1 VSRSTKVAV
10 DAMLPAVFLS
20 VILFGFGHAAPAKL
34 TVLESDDLDRAL
46 IDSRCKIL
54 TPHDVSSLPTGA
66 ERKNVCFYGTL
77 YADREFEVVFPSTP
91 WDVTIML
98 PARNGDLER
107 LDGKRVLLI
116 GNLHYDYECWA
127 GPLKPHEKQVCAP
140 AERPIYLT
148 NGTLIPTK

>member
-1 VSRSTKVAV
+1 VSRSTKIAV
-10 DAMLPAVFLS
+10 DAKLLAVFLS
-20 VILFGFGHAAPAKL
+20 VSLYGFGHAAPAKL
-34 TVLESDDLDRAL
+34 TVLEIGDRDRTL
-46 IDSRCKIL
+46 RDSRCTML
-54 TPHDVSSLPTGA
+54 TTHDVSSLPTGA
-66 ERKNVCFYGTL
+66 ERRNVCFYGTL
-77 YADREFEVVFPSTP
+77 YADREYSVVFPSTP
-91 WDVTIML
+91 WDVTVVL

-127 GPLKPHEKQVCAP
+127 GPLKPHEKRVCAP